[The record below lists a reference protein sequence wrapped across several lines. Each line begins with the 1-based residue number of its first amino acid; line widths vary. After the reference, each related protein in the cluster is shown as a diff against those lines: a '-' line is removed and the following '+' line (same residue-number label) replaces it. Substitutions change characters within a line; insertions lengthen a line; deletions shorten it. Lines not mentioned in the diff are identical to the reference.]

1 MTELINVR
9 EENGQQLVSAR
20 ELHEFLKV
28 KTRFNDWINGRIKKY
43 DFIENIDYIAITEK
57 KVTAQGNESEY
68 KDFAI
73 TLDMAKELSMV
84 ENSDKGSQARK
95 YFIQCEKKLKGFTP
109 QLDYKKAV
117 EDTRAELGLISDVAD
132 MLHLNDNSKLQ
143 LITKSFKNHGIDTN
157 ILPEYTDSN
166 GVLKSITDLLKDN
179 KINMSPQKFNK
190 ILIEKGILKEN
201 ERKSST
207 SKSGVKKFKTLV
219 KEYYGENQ
227 VSPKNP
233 KETQPMYY
241 VDKFK
246 ELLEFV
252 GVA

>member
-20 ELHEFLKV
+20 ELHEFLEV

-157 ILPEYTDSN
+157 ILPDYTPSN
-166 GVLKSITDLLKDN
+166 GVLKSVTELLKDN
-179 KINMSPQKFNK
+179 NINISAIKFNR
-190 ILIEKGILKEN
+190 ILLDKGILVEN
-201 ERKSST
+201 ERKSS
-207 SKSGVKKFKTLV
+207 KGVIKKFKTLNNT
-219 KEYYGENQ
+219 YYGENL
-227 VSPKNP
+227 VNDKNP

-241 VDKFK
+241 EDKFK

>member
-20 ELHEFLKV
+20 ELHEFLEV

-73 TLDMAKELSMV
+73 TIDMAKELSMV

-241 VDKFK
+241 EGKFK
-246 ELLEFV
+246 ELLEEV